1 TLAERDP
8 KLAASIVA
16 QMADDPMRDERM
28 YDLMQIWVA
37 KDPSQAAAWV
47 VELPFGSMKNDATTE
62 LGIAWGA
69 LDPAAASQ
77 WVEENIFTEN
87 APAGA
92 ASLTSAWAQND
103 IEAATTWVA
112 SLDADT
118 PARAEAIK
126 ALAFHL
132 GGLDPQR
139 GLAWLGRLKPGDR
152 NLIVVN
158 FAAAWSDKD
167 PRSAA
172 NWLRYQAGD
181 IDPRTRDQASL
192 AVIHSWAA
200 DEKSAASASNWI
212 DGIPDGELKENAK
225 ATFAETHAET
235 SPPEALPWARDIR
248 DLERRLEVTMVVFEE
263 WILSDKEGFRAEITT
278 EWENYEPEL
287 REEIYDLLLDEDPEF
302 KKELIKLYENREEDP
317 IE

>member
-1 TLAERDP
+1 
-8 KLAASIVA
+8 
-16 QMADDPMRDERM
+16 M
-28 YDLMQIWVA
+28 
-37 KDPSQAAAWV
+37 
-47 VELPFGSMKNDATTE
+47 
-62 LGIAWGA
+62 
-69 LDPAAASQ
+69 
-77 WVEENIFTEN
+77 
-87 APAGA
+87 
-92 ASLTSAWAQND
+92 
-103 IEAATTWVA
+103 
-112 SLDADT
+112 
-118 PARAEAIK
+118 
-126 ALAFHL
+126 
-132 GGLDPQR
+132 
-139 GLAWLGRLKPGDR
+139 
-152 NLIVVN
+152 
-158 FAAAWSDKD
+158 
-167 PRSAA
+167 
-172 NWLRYQAGD
+172 
-181 IDPRTRDQASL
+181 
-192 AVIHSWAA
+192 IHSWAA